1 MPSWVPHPMTIRLLD
16 LPYPGLRSGSMAHT
30 HGELPGWVWGS
41 AHALVGCAAAW
52 DEGEAAVQGE
62 AGASA

>member
-1 MPSWVPHPMTIRLLD
+1 VTIRLLD

-41 AHALVGCAAAW
+41 AHALVGARRV
-52 DEGEAAVQGE
+52 GM
-62 AGASA
+62 